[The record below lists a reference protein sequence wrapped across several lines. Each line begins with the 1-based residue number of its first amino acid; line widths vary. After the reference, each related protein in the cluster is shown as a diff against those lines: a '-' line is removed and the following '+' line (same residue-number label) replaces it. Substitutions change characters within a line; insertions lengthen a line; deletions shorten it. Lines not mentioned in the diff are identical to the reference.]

1 MSAAA
6 LLRHLRL
13 HFSLLLAPVF
23 LLGGALAETV
33 STLPFW
39 FLFIAFHVFLYGG
52 SHAINAAFD
61 RDTGPVGGMYN
72 PPPVPRGLY
81 IAGLLLKLAG
91 LLLALVAG
99 LAPAIIYLA
108 YAVLSTLYS
117 HPGIRLK
124 RYPAVG
130 AATVMIGQGVLPF
143 LAAWSVGD
151 AAWDAS
157 ESFAVSATALLML
170 SLYPL
175 SQIYQHDEDAARGDH
190 TLSML
195 LGVRGTF
202 RFALIVGMIGALLL
216 FLAVRL
222 WMGVMPALPVL
233 LFLPVLAITMMT
245 WERRFPVQSLR
256 ERFSWLMG
264 MSYANALVFS
274 GYIVVLILL

>member
-6 LLRHLRL
+6 ALRHLRL

-23 LLGGALAETV
+23 LLGGAFADTAT
-33 STLPFW
+33 TLPFW

-61 RDTGPVGGMYN
+61 RDTGPVGGMYK

-81 IAGLLLKLAG
+81 LAGLLLKLAG
-91 LLLALVAG
+91 LLLSLLAG
-99 LAPAIIYLA
+99 LEPAIIYLA
-108 YAVLSTLYS
+108 YAALSTAYS
-117 HPGIRLK
+117 HPAIRLK
-124 RYPAVG
+124 RYPVLG

-143 LAAWSVGD
+143 LAAWSVGN
-151 AAWDAS
+151 AAWDVS

-175 SQIYQHDEDAARGDH
+175 SQIYQHDEDAARGDQ

-195 LGVRGTF
+195 LGVKGTF
-202 RFALIVGMIGALLL
+202 RFALLVGVLGALLL

-222 WMGVMPALPVL
+222 WQGVAPALPVL
-233 LFLPVLAITMMT
+233 LFLPGLGIGMMA
-245 WERRFPVQSLR
+245 WERRFPRQTLR
-256 ERFSWLMG
+256 ERFQWLMG
-264 MSYANALVFS
+264 MSFANALIFS
-274 GYIVVLILL
+274 GYIVVLMLL